1 MAFEFSQSLIDTNLP
16 SLYHTYKSMKS
27 FQEYITEVFDR
38 PLEFSLFSKF
48 EKGAIYAFRYMEH
61 NGKIHSINKQNN
73 NDLITSLGLNEKESI
88 PMVTY
93 RVWFRNGIFS
103 PVEAKELG
111 DGLGKSE
118 KEIREGIYDASFE
131 RYETVLERKNGSW
144 VPVEN
149 FTGDGSDDDLSRL
162 SSKESLAVFATVM
175 AVAQKFV
182 SEYKPLGIYYA
193 IKRSANMAKL
203 RIYDRIASRNG
214 GKLVRIP
221 TDDSPGRKGATMVWF
236 G

>member
-1 MAFEFSQSLIDTNLP
+1 
-16 SLYHTYKSMKS
+16 MKS
-27 FQEYITEVFDR
+27 FQEYITEVFDQ

-48 EKGAIYAFRYMEH
+48 EKGVIYVFRYMEH
-61 NGKIHSINKQNN
+61 KGKIYSINKQNN

-111 DGLGKSE
+111 DGLGKGE

-131 RYETVLERKNGSW
+131 RYETALERKNGSW

-182 SEYKPLGIYYA
+182 SDYKPLGIYYA

-203 RIYDRIASRNG
+203 RIYDKIARRNG

>member
-1 MAFEFSQSLIDTNLP
+1 MYEPTRCSHLNGVN
-16 SLYHTYKSMKS
+16 HTYKSMRS

-48 EKGAIYAFRYMEH
+48 EKGVIYAFRYMEH
-61 NGKIHSINKQNN
+61 KGKIHSINKQNN
-73 NDLITSLGLNEKESI
+73 NDLITSLELNEKESI

-118 KEIREGIYDASFE
+118 KEIREGIYDAAFE

-182 SEYKPLGIYYA
+182 SDYKPLGIYYA

-203 RIYDRIASRNG
+203 RIYDKIAQRNG

-221 TDDSPGRKGATMVWF
+221 TDDTPGRKGATMVWF

>member
-1 MAFEFSQSLIDTNLP
+1 
-16 SLYHTYKSMKS
+16 MKS
-27 FQEYITEVFDR
+27 FQEYITEVFDQ

-48 EKGAIYAFRYMEH
+48 EKGVIYVFRYMEH
-61 NGKIHSINKQNN
+61 KGKIYSINKQNN
-73 NDLITSLGLNEKESI
+73 NDLISSLGLNEKESI

-131 RYETVLERKNGSW
+131 RYETALERKNGSW

-182 SEYKPLGIYYA
+182 SDYKPLGIYYA
-193 IKRSANMAKL
+193 VKRSANMAKL
-203 RIYDRIASRNG
+203 RIYDKIARRNG

>member
-1 MAFEFSQSLIDTNLP
+1 
-16 SLYHTYKSMKS
+16 MKS
-27 FQEYITEVFDR
+27 FQEYITEVFDQ

-48 EKGAIYAFRYMEH
+48 EKGVIYVFRYMEH
-61 NGKIHSINKQNN
+61 KGKIYSINKQNN
-73 NDLITSLGLNEKESI
+73 NDLISSLGLNEKESI

-111 DGLGKSE
+111 DGLGKGE

-131 RYETVLERKNGSW
+131 RYETALERKNGSW

-182 SEYKPLGIYYA
+182 SDYKPLGIYYA
-193 IKRSANMAKL
+193 VKRSANMAKL
-203 RIYDRIASRNG
+203 RIYDKIARRNG

-221 TDDSPGRKGATMVWF
+221 TDDTPERKGATMVWF

>member
-1 MAFEFSQSLIDTNLP
+1 MV
-16 SLYHTYKSMKS
+16 SMKN
-27 FQEYITEVFDR
+27 FLTYITEVFDR

-48 EKGAIYAFRYMEH
+48 ERGAIYVFRYMEH
-61 NGKIHSINKQNN
+61 KGKIYSINKQNN
-73 NDLITSLGLNEKESI
+73 NDIISSLGLNEKESI

-182 SEYKPLGIYYA
+182 SDYKPLGIYYA
-193 IKRSANMAKL
+193 VKRSANMAKL
-203 RIYDRIASRNG
+203 RIYDKIARRNG

-221 TDDSPGRKGATMVWF
+221 TDDTPGRKGATMVWF

>member
-1 MAFEFSQSLIDTNLP
+1 MTFEFSQSLIDTNLP
-16 SLYHTYKSMKS
+16 SLYHTYKSMRS

-61 NGKIHSINKQNN
+61 KGKIYSINKQNN
-73 NDLITSLGLNEKESI
+73 DDLIMSLGLNEKESI

-111 DGLGKSE
+111 DGLGISE
-118 KEIREGIYDASFE
+118 KEIREGIYDAAFE
-131 RYETVLERKNGSW
+131 RFETALERKNGSW

-149 FTGDGSDDDLSRL
+149 FSIEGIDDDLSRL

-182 SEYKPLGIYYA
+182 SDYKPLGIYYA

-221 TDDSPGRKGATMVWF
+221 TGDTPGRKGATMVWF

>member
-1 MAFEFSQSLIDTNLP
+1 
-16 SLYHTYKSMKS
+16 MKS
-27 FQEYITEVFDR
+27 FQEYITEVFDQ

-48 EKGAIYAFRYMEH
+48 EKGVIYVFRYMEH
-61 NGKIHSINKQNN
+61 KGKIYSINKQNN

-131 RYETVLERKNGSW
+131 RYETALERKNGSW

-182 SEYKPLGIYYA
+182 SDYKPLGIYYA

-203 RIYDRIASRNG
+203 RIYDKIARRNG

>member
-1 MAFEFSQSLIDTNLP
+1 LYEPTRCSHLIDEN
-16 SLYHTYKSMKS
+16 HTYKSMKS
-27 FQEYITEVFDR
+27 FQEYITEVFDQ

-48 EKGAIYAFRYMEH
+48 EKGVIYVFRYMEH
-61 NGKIHSINKQNN
+61 KGKIYSINKQNN
-73 NDLITSLGLNEKESI
+73 NDLISSLGLNEKESI

-182 SEYKPLGIYYA
+182 SDYKPLGIYYA
-193 IKRSANMAKL
+193 VKRSANMAKL
-203 RIYDRIASRNG
+203 RIYDKIARRNG

-221 TDDSPGRKGATMVWF
+221 TDDTPERKGATMVWF